1 MNDPQA
7 PIAIGPDRLCWD
19 GSRPRG
25 RCRDWSCIDAL
36 FFAMNTSTF
45 SRVVLYLRRVSRVTA
60 RCHWHVDQRHGRC
73 QWRVAA
79 RHHGVGVRADVC
91 LSEMSLDECEPCE
104 LRRSGA
110 AAQLHDG
117 RSNWSAAGLLAVISS
132 AAVAT
137 TGAKGEP
144 WSVVWREL
152 SKPGLARSDRGS
164 LCRESARESAFA

>member
-36 FFAMNTSTF
+36 FFTRNTS
-45 SRVVLYLRRVSRVTA
+45 SRAVLHFRWVSRVTA

-117 RSNWSAAGLLAVISS
+117 EV
-132 AAVAT
+132 
-137 TGAKGEP
+137 
-144 WSVVWREL
+144 EL
-152 SKPGLARSDRGS
+152 VGSGLACSDQQRGS
-164 LCRESARESAFA
+164 GDYGRKRRAMVGRVARAIEAWASTV